1 MSGNLIPQKRLD
13 KTGKLVTRHVLVG
26 APASSPAPSI
36 PAPAVKPQAK
46 KRVAALKPPLA
57 KQLEVKSQMTSLR
70 DLRPDP
76 EIFEVLSINREHVFP
91 LVPVSASDVQLFDM
105 FSVVSTSNAAM
116 LMSNGTK
123 TPEAAISL
131 LESRGMGHL
140 IIDRRE
146 MMNKAQSSRVSA
158 WNLVKAP
165 LKFNIDELSCDSDLL
180 IQAVRLD
187 DSSVLPRWKTRNP
200 DMSTNEDSYAHQVM
214 NGSISYDDVMSLGL
228 SFLSD
233 RKLLAPK
240 ICSYLNDIHMGRTD
254 YDVKLMQHVIMK
266 CRDRESILDGVM
278 EMAGEYGP
286 DFVMELYAFDRPLEI
301 NREHRDRP
309 TSQRADLI
317 RYVRDGSFDFTNLK
331 KEEVVRLFDNDVPVG
346 KVKELLNANLN
357 ADQIISAHKE
367 GISQPVASGW
377 L

>member
-1 MSGNLIPQKRLD
+1 MSGNLIPQKRMD
-13 KTGKLVTRHVLVG
+13 KTGKVVTRHVLAV
-26 APASSPAPSI
+26 APASTPAVSI
-36 PAPAVKPQAK
+36 PSPAVKSPAK
-46 KRVAALKPPLA
+46 KKTAFKPPLP
-57 KQLEVKSQMTSLR
+57 KQLQVKSQMTSLR

-76 EIFEVLSINREHVFP
+76 EIFEVLRVNPEQVFP
-91 LVPVSASDVQLFDM
+91 LVPVKASDVQLFDM

-116 LMSNGTK
+116 LMSSGVM
-123 TPEAAISL
+123 TPGDAISL
-131 LESRGMGHL
+131 LESRGMKHL
-140 IIDRRE
+140 ILDRRE

-158 WNLVKAP
+158 WSLMEATR
-165 LKFNIDELSCDSDLL
+165 KFDIDEMNCDSDLL

-187 DSSVLPRWKTRNP
+187 GSSTLPRWKIRNP
-200 DMSTNEDSYAHQVM
+200 DMSTSEDSYAHQVM

-233 RKLLAPK
+233 RALLAPK
-240 ICSYLNDIHMGRTD
+240 ICSYLNDIHMGRAD
-254 YDVKLMQHVIMK
+254 YDVTLMQHVIMK
-266 CRDRESILDGVM
+266 CRDRASILDDVM

-286 DFVMELYAFDRPLEI
+286 DFVMELHAFDRPLEI

-309 TSQRADLI
+309 TSQRAELI
-317 RYVRDGSFDFTNLK
+317 RYVRDGSLDFTVLTQ
-331 KEEVVRLFDNDVPVG
+331 EEAVRLFDNDVPVG
-346 KVKELLNANLN
+346 MVKELLNADMN

>member
-1 MSGNLIPQKRLD
+1 MSGNLIPQKRMD
-13 KTGKLVTRHVLVG
+13 KTGKVVTRHVLAV
-26 APASSPAPSI
+26 APASATAVSI
-36 PAPAVKPQAK
+36 PSPAVKSPAK
-46 KRVAALKPPLA
+46 KKTAFKPPLP
-57 KQLEVKSQMTSLR
+57 KQLQVKSQMTSLR

-76 EIFEVLSINREHVFP
+76 EIFEVLRVNPEQVFP
-91 LVPVSASDVQLFDM
+91 LVPVKASDVQLFDM

-116 LMSNGTK
+116 LMSSGVM
-123 TPEAAISL
+123 TPGDAISL
-131 LESRGMGHL
+131 LESRGMKHL
-140 IIDRRE
+140 ILDRRE

-158 WNLVKAP
+158 WSLMEATR
-165 LKFNIDELSCDSDLL
+165 KFDIDEMNCDSDLL

-187 DSSVLPRWKTRNP
+187 GSSTLPRWKIRNP
-200 DMSTNEDSYAHQVM
+200 DMSTSEDSYAHQVM

-233 RKLLAPK
+233 RALLAPK
-240 ICSYLNDIHMGRTD
+240 ICSYLNDIHMGRAD
-254 YDVKLMQHVIMK
+254 YDVTLMQHVIMK
-266 CRDRESILDGVM
+266 CRDRASILDDVM

-286 DFVMELYAFDRPLEI
+286 DFVMELHAFDRPLEI

-309 TSQRADLI
+309 TSQRAELI
-317 RYVRDGSFDFTNLK
+317 RYVRDGSLDFTRLTQ
-331 KEEVVRLFDNDVPVG
+331 EEAVRLFDNDVPVG
-346 KVKELLNANLN
+346 MVKELLNADMN